1 MFKGICI
8 FDIKRRI
15 KSEQAFSN
23 DFIREFT
30 VSVKNEPLSRS
41 LCKMLLNTCWSR
53 RTVTGAVFPSQNL

>member
-41 LCKMLLNTCWSR
+41 LCKMLLNTC
-53 RTVTGAVFPSQNL
+53 